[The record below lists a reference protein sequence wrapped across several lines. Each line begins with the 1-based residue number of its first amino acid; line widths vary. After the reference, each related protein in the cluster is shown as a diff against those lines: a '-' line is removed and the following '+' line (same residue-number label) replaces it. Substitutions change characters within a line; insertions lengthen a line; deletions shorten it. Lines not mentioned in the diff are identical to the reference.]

1 MKVII
6 NSLGFMLVGLGIILH
21 CAYFVQLRGSKSKT
35 PVSIALTILSSISFI
50 GSLIAPL
57 LIGAIS
63 QAFDIRIA
71 YMIIGILGGCI
82 VLIVQFQ

>member
-1 MKVII
+1 MSDWEFRV
-6 NSLGFMLVGLGIILH
+6 SYLLYTALW
-21 CAYFVQLRGSKSKT
+21 AKSKT

-57 LIGAIS
+57 LIGAIT

-71 YMIIGILGGCI
+71 YMIIGVLGGCI
-82 VLIVQFQ
+82 VLIVSFSKGFDIRKEYI

>member
-1 MKVII
+1 MGHSELVIQPI
-6 NSLGFMLVGLGIILH
+6 KEMMISAH
-21 CAYFVQLRGSKSKT
+21 HS
-35 PVSIALTILSSISFI
+35 LTILSSISFI

-82 VLIVQFQ
+82 VLIVSFSSAFDIQESGDKPE